1 MANINIR
8 GVIVPDDDAWLYDYM
23 GIAYTAPQN
32 VADAITSAP
41 ETDTLDVYI
50 NSPGGEIS
58 AGSEIYAALQR
69 AGDRVRIH
77 ITGEACSAASVIAM
91 AGYCDMAPTAR
102 MMVHNVS
109 TCTSGDYHDMD
120 DASAALQT
128 ANRAIAAAYVRKSG
142 MTEDYALKMMDT
154 ETWLTAE
161 DALARGLID
170 AITGPQ
176 DDKNSAAGQLT
187 NSNEKLL
194 SEDVKLR
201 LRTTRNQLI
210 MWFHNLEDNA

>member
-41 ETDTLDVYI
+41 EGDALDVYI

-102 MMVHNVS
+102 MMVHHVS
-109 TCTSGDYHDMD
+109 TCASGDYHDMD

-142 MTEDYALKMMDT
+142 MTEDYALTMMDA

-170 AITGPQ
+170 AIAGPQ
-176 DDKNSAAGQLT
+176 DDKNSAAGQLV
-187 NSNEKLL
+187 NSDAALL
-194 SEDVKLR
+194 SEDVKLQ
-201 LRTTRNQLI
+201 LRTKRNQLI
-210 MWFHNLEDNA
+210 MWFNKLEDNA